1 MSNDHFP
8 KKKKRQIW
16 VVMTSTIA
24 VCLIASLIVGA
35 VFQNKSATPSQE
47 VKLDQ
52 KKSEQMAP
60 VGKSQ
65 ENTASRINYTGQPM
79 MGKKDAPVKIAEFGD
94 YKCIYCYQFEMTIF
108 PKLKKDFIDTGKV
121 QYYFMNYTILAQ
133 DSVKAANAAEA
144 IFAMYPDRFWTFHH
158 LLYKNQGPETKA
170 WVTDEL
176 LLKLA
181 DEAVSHLDVSQFKD
195 ALEQGTY
202 VNNIKTDVA
211 MGQAAKVEGTPTIFI
226 NGKMLPAQDTF
237 DYNQLKKAIQQAMG
251 EKNNDQ

>member
-1 MSNDHFP
+1 
-8 KKKKRQIW
+8 
-16 VVMTSTIA
+16 MTATIA

-133 DSVKAANAAEA
+133 DSVKGRQCRRSH
-144 IFAMYPDRFWTFHH
+144 FRYVS
-158 LLYKNQGPETKA
+158 GPF
-170 WVTDEL
+170 
-176 LLKLA
+176 
-181 DEAVSHLDVSQFKD
+181 LDVPSS
-195 ALEQGTY
+195 AL
-202 VNNIKTDVA
+202 
-211 MGQAAKVEGTPTIFI
+211 
-226 NGKMLPAQDTF
+226 
-237 DYNQLKKAIQQAMG
+237 
-251 EKNNDQ
+251 